1 MREYL
6 LELVAKRSGHN
17 ERLNIM
23 REYLQAYMLRL
34 MHDAGAFRRI
44 AFVGGTALR
53 FLHGLPRF
61 SEDLDFS
68 AVSDERVDFAGLL
81 KKLTDGLGL
90 AGYQTTT
97 VYDDGKTVLSAFVK
111 FQGLLQAAGMTGH
124 KTQLLSIKLEID
136 SNPPVGA
143 GLETRLV
150 NKYFPV
156 AFLAYDTPSLFAG
169 KLHCVYTRKYLKGR
183 DFFDIGWYL
192 SRWPDL
198 KPNLVMLGN
207 ALNQT
212 GWKGLFP
219 GEETWREMLY
229 EKTAAVDWEKVRRDV
244 GNFLENP
251 ADRDI
256 FTKENVLGIISK
268 KGAAG

>member
-6 LELVAKRSGHN
+6 LELVAKRSGYN

-23 REYLQAYMLRL
+23 REYLQAYILHL

-68 AVSDERVDFAGLL
+68 AASAVPADFAGML
-81 KKLTDGLGL
+81 KKIKAGLGL
-90 AGYQTTT
+90 AGYQ
-97 VYDDGKTVLSAFVK
+97 VVIAYDDQKTVLSAFVK
-111 FQGLLQAAGMTGH
+111 FQGLLQAAGITGH
-124 KTQLLSIKLEID
+124 EEQVLSIKLEID
-136 SNPPVGA
+136 SNPPAGA

-156 AFLAYDTPSLFAG
+156 AFQSYDTPSLFAG
-169 KLHCVYTRKYLKGR
+169 KLHCVYTREYLKGR
-183 DFFDIGWYL
+183 DYFDIGWYL
-192 SRWPDL
+192 SKWPDL

-207 ALNQT
+207 ALKQT
-212 GWKGLFP
+212 GWEGASP
-219 GEETWREMLY
+219 GEDTWRKMLY
-229 EKTAAVDWEKVRRDV
+229 EKIAAANWEKVRRDV
-244 GNFLENP
+244 ENFLENS

-256 FTKENVLGIISK
+256 FTKENVLGLVK
-268 KGAAG
+268 ARPYG

>member
-6 LELVAKRSGHN
+6 LELVAKRGGYN

-23 REYLQAYMLRL
+23 REYLQAYILRL

-68 AVSDERVDFAGLL
+68 AVEPKQEPFADLL
-81 KKLTDGLGL
+81 KKLKSGLEL
-90 AGYQTTT
+90 AGYQTAVT
-97 VYDDGKTVLSAFVK
+97 YDDQKTVLSAFIK

-124 KTQLLSIKLEID
+124 KTQLLSVKLKID
-136 SNPPVGA
+136 SNPPAGA
-143 GLETRLV
+143 GLETRLA

-156 AFLAYDTPSLFAG
+156 AFQAYDTPSLFAG

-192 SRWPDL
+192 SKWPDL
-198 KPNLVMLGN
+198 KPNLVMLCN
-207 ALNQT
+207 ALKQS
-212 GWKGLFP
+212 GWKGDFP
-219 GEETWREMLY
+219 EEATWRKMLS
-229 EKTAAVDWEKVRRDV
+229 EKTAAADWEKVKRDV
-244 GNFLENP
+244 ENFLENP
-251 ADRDI
+251 GDRDI
-256 FTKENVLGIISK
+256 FSKQNIMTIISK
-268 KGAAG
+268 GG

>member
-6 LELVAKRSGHN
+6 LGLVAKRGGYN

-23 REYLQAYMLRL
+23 REYLQAYILRL
-34 MHDAGAFRRI
+34 MYDAGAFRRI

-68 AVSDERVDFAGLL
+68 AVKAEPGAFAGLL
-81 KKLTDGLGL
+81 KKLKDGLGL
-90 AGYQTTT
+90 AGYRTAV
-97 VYDDGKTVLSAFVK
+97 VYDDQKTVLSAFIK
-111 FQGLLQAAGMTGH
+111 FEGLLQAAGMTGH

-136 SNPPVGA
+136 SNPPAGA
-143 GLETRLV
+143 GLETQLV

-183 DFFDIGWYL
+183 DYFDIGWYL
-192 SRWPDL
+192 SRWPAL

-207 ALNQT
+207 ALKQT
-212 GWKGLFP
+212 GWKGECP
-219 GEETWREMLY
+219 GEKTWRKMLY
-229 EKTAAVDWEKVRRDV
+229 EKAAAADWGKVRRDV
-244 GNFLENP
+244 EYFLENP
-251 ADRDI
+251 GDRDI
-256 FTKENVLGIISK
+256 FSKENILGLIDS
-268 KGAAG
+268 GGGR

>member
-6 LELVAKRSGHN
+6 LELVAKRGSYN

-23 REYLQAYMLRL
+23 REYLQAYILRL
-34 MHDAGAFRRI
+34 MHDAGAFRGL

-53 FLHGLPRF
+53 FLYGLPRF

-68 AVSDERVDFAGLL
+68 SAAAGPEDFAGLL
-81 KKLTDGLGL
+81 KKIKTGLVL
-90 AGYQTTT
+90 AGYQADV
-97 VYDDGKTVLSAFVK
+97 VYNDQKTVLSAFIK

-124 KTQLLSIKLEID
+124 KTQLLSIKLEVD
-136 SNPPVGA
+136 SNPPAGA

-156 AFLAYDTPSLFAG
+156 AFQAYDTPSLFAG
-169 KLHCVYTRKYLKGR
+169 KLHCVYTRKYTKGR
-183 DFFDIGWYL
+183 DFFDIGWYV

-207 ALNQT
+207 ALKQS
-212 GWKGLFP
+212 GWKGEFP
-219 GEETWREMLY
+219 GEATWRGLLY
-229 EKTAAVDWEKVRRDV
+229 EKLAAADWEKVKRDV
-244 GNFLENP
+244 ESFLENP
-251 ADRDI
+251 GDRDI
-256 FTKENVLGIISK
+256 FTRENVLALITKG
-268 KGAAG
+268 GAAR